1 MGILDRMRLDGKSIY
16 VTGGAQGLGKAMA
29 TGLAEAG
36 ADVAIVDINE
46 EKAKATAAEIAQ
58 ATGQKV
64 IAVKTDVTDPEEVEA
79 MVKTVVDQLGGLDAA
94 FNNAGMCLNVPAEE
108 MSYEDW
114 LKVVNLNLNSV
125 FLCSTAAGR
134 YMLKQG
140 HGSIVNTASMSAHI
154 VNRPQPQCSYNAT
167 KNGVIQLSKSLAI
180 EWAKRG
186 VRVNT
191 MSPGYMGTD
200 LTLSS
205 PDLKP
210 LIKTWNDWAPLGR
223 LGKPEELQGMAVYL
237 ASDTSSSPLGKI
249 TFHCKGAQSY
259 GLLNWNRYWDFRD
272 QKHSD
277 EY

>member
-1 MGILDRMRLDGKSIY
+1 MSLKGKKIY

-29 TGLAEAG
+29 TAVAEAG
-36 ADVAIVDINE
+36 ADVAIVDINGD
-46 EKAKATAAEIAQ
+46 KAQQTAEEIAK

-64 IAVKTDVTDPEEVEA
+64 ISVKTDVTNPEQVQN
-79 MVKTVVDQLGGLDAA
+79 MIDTVVDKLGGLDSV
-94 FNNAGMCLNVPAEE
+94 FNNAGMCLNIPADE

-114 LKVVNLNLNSV
+114 LKVVNLNLNSI

-134 YMLKQG
+134 YMIKQG
-140 HGSIVNTASMSAHI
+140 HGSIINTASMSAHI

-167 KNGVIQLSKSLAI
+167 KAGVIQLSKSLAI
-180 EWAKRG
+180 EWAKKG

-191 MSPGYMGTD
+191 ISPGYMGTD

-223 LGKPEELQGMAVYL
+223 LGKPDELQGMAVYL
-237 ASDTSSSPLGKI
+237 AGDTSSFSTGDDYLVD
-249 TFHCKGAQSY
+249 GAFTA
-259 GLLNWNRYWDFRD
+259 W
-272 QKHSD
+272 
-277 EY
+277 

>member
-46 EKAKATAAEIAQ
+46 EKAKATADEIAQ

-237 ASDTSSSPLGKI
+237 ASDTSSFSTGEDYLI
-249 TFHCKGAQSY
+249 DGAFTA
-259 GLLNWNRYWDFRD
+259 W
-272 QKHSD
+272 
-277 EY
+277 

>member
-1 MGILDRMRLDGKSIY
+1 MGILDRMRCGGKSIY

-79 MVKTVVDQLGGLDAA
+79 MVNTVVDQLGGLDAA

-237 ASDTSSSPLGKI
+237 ASDTSSFSTGEDYLI
-249 TFHCKGAQSY
+249 DGAFTA
-259 GLLNWNRYWDFRD
+259 W
-272 QKHSD
+272 
-277 EY
+277 

>member
-64 IAVKTDVTDPEEVEA
+64 IAVKSDVTDPEEVEA

-237 ASDTSSSPLGKI
+237 ASDTSSFSTGEDYLI
-249 TFHCKGAQSY
+249 DGAFTA
-259 GLLNWNRYWDFRD
+259 W
-272 QKHSD
+272 
-277 EY
+277 

>member
-36 ADVAIVDINE
+36 ADVAIVDINGD
-46 EKAKATAAEIAQ
+46 KAQATADEIAK
-58 ATGQKV
+58 ATGQKA
-64 IAVKTDVTDPEEVEA
+64 IAVKTDVTDPDAVED
-79 MVKTVVDQLGGLDAA
+79 MVKTVADQLGGLDAA
-94 FNNAGMCLNVPAEE
+94 FNNAGMCLNIPAEE
-108 MSYEDW
+108 MSYKDW

-200 LTLSS
+200 LTLNS

-237 ASDTSSSPLGKI
+237 ASDTSSFSTGDDYLIDGGF
-249 TFHCKGAQSY
+249 TA
-259 GLLNWNRYWDFRD
+259 W
-272 QKHSD
+272 
-277 EY
+277 

>member
-1 MGILDRMRLDGKSIY
+1 MGILDRMRLDGKVAY
-16 VTGGAQGLGKAMA
+16 VTVGAQGLGKAMA

-36 ADVAIVDINE
+36 ADVAIVDINGD
-46 EKAKATAAEIAQ
+46 KAQ
-58 ATGQKV
+58 ATADEIAKDTGRKT
-64 IAVKTDVTDPEEVEA
+64 IAVATDVTDQDQVED
-79 MVKTVVDQLGGLDAA
+79 MIKTVVDKLGGLDAA
-94 FNNAGMCLNVPAEE
+94 FNNAGVCLNIPAEE
-108 MSYEDW
+108 MTFEQW
-114 LKVVNLNLNSV
+114 QKVVNLNLNVV

-140 HGSIVNTASMSAHI
+140 KGSIVNTASMSAHI

-167 KNGVIQLSKSLAI
+167 KAGVIQLSKSLAI
-180 EWAKRG
+180 EWAKKG

-223 LGKPEELQGMAVYL
+223 LGKPDELQGMAVYL
-237 ASDTSSSPLGKI
+237 AGDTSSFSTGEDYLI
-249 TFHCKGAQSY
+249 DGAFTA
-259 GLLNWNRYWDFRD
+259 W
-272 QKHSD
+272 
-277 EY
+277 

>member
-36 ADVAIVDINE
+36 ADVAIVDIYE
-46 EKAKATAAEIAQ
+46 EKAKATADEIAQ

-79 MVKTVVDQLGGLDAA
+79 MVNTVVDQLGGLDAA

-237 ASDTSSSPLGKI
+237 ASDTSSFSTGEDYLI
-249 TFHCKGAQSY
+249 DGAFTA
-259 GLLNWNRYWDFRD
+259 W
-272 QKHSD
+272 
-277 EY
+277 

>member
-1 MGILDRMRLDGKSIY
+1 MGILDRMRLDGKNIY

-79 MVKTVVDQLGGLDAA
+79 MVNTVVDQLGGLDAA

-237 ASDTSSSPLGKI
+237 ASDTSSFSTGEDYLI
-249 TFHCKGAQSY
+249 DGAFTA
-259 GLLNWNRYWDFRD
+259 W
-272 QKHSD
+272 
-277 EY
+277 

>member
-1 MGILDRMRLDGKSIY
+1 MGILDRMRLDGKGIY

-36 ADVAIVDINE
+36 ASVAIVDINK
-46 EKAKATAAEIAQ
+46 EKAEATAKEIADK
-58 ATGQKV
+58 TGQKV
-64 IAVKTDVTDPEEVEA
+64 IAVKTDVTKPDEVEA
-79 MVKTVVDQLGGLDAA
+79 MVKTVADQLGSLDAA
-94 FNNAGMCLNVPAEE
+94 FNNAGICLNVPAEE

-140 HGSIVNTASMSAHI
+140 HGSIINTASMSAHI

-191 MSPGYMGTD
+191 ISPGYMGTD

-237 ASDTSSSPLGKI
+237 ASDTSSFSTGEDYLI
-249 TFHCKGAQSY
+249 DGAFTA
-259 GLLNWNRYWDFRD
+259 W
-272 QKHSD
+272 
-277 EY
+277 

>member
-46 EKAKATAAEIAQ
+46 EKAKATADEIAQ

-79 MVKTVVDQLGGLDAA
+79 MVNTVVDQLGGLDAA

-167 KNGVIQLSKSLAI
+167 KNGVIQFSKSLAI

-237 ASDTSSSPLGKI
+237 ASDTSSFSTGEDYLI
-249 TFHCKGAQSY
+249 DGAFTA
-259 GLLNWNRYWDFRD
+259 W
-272 QKHSD
+272 
-277 EY
+277 

>member
-79 MVKTVVDQLGGLDAA
+79 MVNTVVDQLGGLDAA

-223 LGKPEELQGMAVYL
+223 LGKPEELQGIAVYL
-237 ASDTSSSPLGKI
+237 ASDTSSFSTGEDYLI
-249 TFHCKGAQSY
+249 DGAFTA
-259 GLLNWNRYWDFRD
+259 W
-272 QKHSD
+272 
-277 EY
+277 

>member
-29 TGLAEAG
+29 TGLAEAA

-46 EKAKATAAEIAQ
+46 EKAKATADEIAQ

-79 MVKTVVDQLGGLDAA
+79 MVNTVVDQLGGLDAA

-180 EWAKRG
+180 EWAKRD

-237 ASDTSSSPLGKI
+237 ASDTSSFSTGEDYLI
-249 TFHCKGAQSY
+249 DGAFTA
-259 GLLNWNRYWDFRD
+259 W
-272 QKHSD
+272 
-277 EY
+277 

>member
-237 ASDTSSSPLGKI
+237 ASDTSSFSTGEDYLI
-249 TFHCKGAQSY
+249 DGAFTA
-259 GLLNWNRYWDFRD
+259 W
-272 QKHSD
+272 
-277 EY
+277 

>member
-36 ADVAIVDINE
+36 ADVAVVDINE
-46 EKAKATAAEIAQ
+46 EKAKATADEIAQ

-79 MVKTVVDQLGGLDAA
+79 MVNTVVDQLGGLDAA

-237 ASDTSSSPLGKI
+237 ASDTSSFSTGEDYLI
-249 TFHCKGAQSY
+249 DGAFTA
-259 GLLNWNRYWDFRD
+259 W
-272 QKHSD
+272 
-277 EY
+277 

>member
-1 MGILDRMRLDGKSIY
+1 MGILDRMRLDGKKIY

-36 ADVAIVDINE
+36 ADVAIVDINGD
-46 EKAKATAAEIAQ
+46 KAQETATEIAK
-58 ATGQKV
+58 ATGQKA
-64 IAVKTDVTDPEEVEA
+64 IAIKTDVNDQDQVED

-94 FNNAGMCLNVPAEE
+94 FNNAGMCLNIPAEE
-108 MSYEDW
+108 MSYKDW

-237 ASDTSSSPLGKI
+237 ASDTSSFSTGDDYLI
-249 TFHCKGAQSY
+249 DGAFTA
-259 GLLNWNRYWDFRD
+259 W
-272 QKHSD
+272 
-277 EY
+277 

>member
-1 MGILDRMRLDGKSIY
+1 MGILDRMRLDGKKIY

-36 ADVAIVDINE
+36 ADVAIVDINGD
-46 EKAKATAAEIAQ
+46 KAQETATEIAK
-58 ATGQKV
+58 ATGQKA
-64 IAVKTDVTDPEEVEA
+64 IAIKTDVTDQDQVED

-94 FNNAGMCLNVPAEE
+94 FNNAGMCLNIPAEE
-108 MSYEDW
+108 MSYKDW

-180 EWAKRG
+180 EWAKRD

-237 ASDTSSSPLGKI
+237 ASDTSSFSTGDDYLI
-249 TFHCKGAQSY
+249 DGAFTA
-259 GLLNWNRYWDFRD
+259 W
-272 QKHSD
+272 
-277 EY
+277 

>member
-46 EKAKATAAEIAQ
+46 EKAKATADEIAQ

-79 MVKTVVDQLGGLDAA
+79 MVNTVVDQLGGLDAA

-140 HGSIVNTASMSAHI
+140 HASIVNTASMSAHI

-237 ASDTSSSPLGKI
+237 ASDTSSFSTGEDYLI
-249 TFHCKGAQSY
+249 DGAFTA
-259 GLLNWNRYWDFRD
+259 W
-272 QKHSD
+272 
-277 EY
+277 

>member
-46 EKAKATAAEIAQ
+46 EKAKATAEEIAQ

-64 IAVKTDVTDPEEVEA
+64 IAVKTDVTDPEEVEK
-79 MVKTVVDQLGGLDAA
+79 MVQTVVDQLGGLDAA

-237 ASDTSSSPLGKI
+237 ASDTSSFSTGEDYLI
-249 TFHCKGAQSY
+249 DGAFTA
-259 GLLNWNRYWDFRD
+259 W
-272 QKHSD
+272 
-277 EY
+277 

>member
-1 MGILDRMRLDGKSIY
+1 MGILDRMRLDGKRIY
-16 VTGGAQGLGKAMA
+16 VTGGAPGWGRARA

-79 MVKTVVDQLGGLDAA
+79 MVNTVVDQLGGLDAA

-237 ASDTSSSPLGKI
+237 ASDTSSFSTGEDYLI
-249 TFHCKGAQSY
+249 DGAFTA
-259 GLLNWNRYWDFRD
+259 W
-272 QKHSD
+272 
-277 EY
+277 